1 MYRHGSVGYPPGMAS
16 TRQRAARAATTVV
29 FFLTGAVMAA
39 WSTRIPA
46 IQQRLHLT
54 PADLGLAVLGLEGGA
69 IVGLSIGGV
78 LVARVGSRRSL
89 RAGFAVYP
97 TALVGVAL
105 APGLAV
111 LALALAVMAAA
122 NSVVDVAMNAQG
134 VELERRYR
142 RPVLSSLHAGHS
154 GGLLVGSLAGT
165 AAAAAGLSLPA
176 HYAVTAALAVLL
188 SQAAIR
194 WLVDEPTGTG
204 RPTLV
209 RPGRPLLLLGAVA
222 FCGFLLDGAAY
233 NWSAVHVR
241 TTYHAAPALAAAA
254 FTAVAGALALGRLA
268 SDGLIAALGRTR
280 VVQVAGA
287 TTAAGGA
294 LAVAAP
300 TAVVS
305 IAGWAL
311 FGLGLAAIAPAVLGA
326 AGSGTTPVPV
336 AIAAVTT
343 VGYLGSFTG
352 PPLIGVLASVS
363 TLRAALL
370 LLVAVG
376 LLTTLLAGPALR
388 RNVPRSATVDSAM
401 PTGDRAPDARVG
413 RACGVRC
420 AGCDRPG

>member
-1 MYRHGSVGYPPGMAS
+1 
-16 TRQRAARAATTVV
+16 
-29 FFLTGAVMAA
+29 
-39 WSTRIPA
+39 
-46 IQQRLHLT
+46 
-54 PADLGLAVLGLEGGA
+54 
-69 IVGLSIGGV
+69 
-78 LVARVGSRRSL
+78 
-89 RAGFAVYP
+89 
-97 TALVGVAL
+97 LVGVAL

-154 GGLLVGSLAGT
+154 GGLLVGSVAGT
-165 AAAAAGLSLPA
+165 AAAAAKLSLHA
-176 HYAVTAALAVLL
+176 HFAVTAVLGVLL
-188 SQAAIR
+188 GQVAAR

-233 NWSAVHVR
+233 NWSAVHVH

-268 SDGLIAALGRTR
+268 SDGLIAALGRAR

-311 FGLGLAAIAPAVLGA
+311 FGLGLAAI
-326 AGSGTTPVPV
+326 GSRRDRRRDHRRLPR
-336 AIAAVTT
+336 
-343 VGYLGSFTG
+343 L
-352 PPLIGVLASVS
+352 LH
-363 TLRAALL
+363 RAA
-370 LLVAVG
+370 
-376 LLTTLLAGPALR
+376 PHR
-388 RNVPRSATVDSAM
+388 RTRQRQHAPRSAGAAR
-401 PTGDRAPDARVG
+401 GRRAPHHPAG
-413 RACGVRC
+413 RARPPPERTEIGHIGQCDVDRQPGPPTPVADALPGC
-420 AGCDRPG
+420 AVPAVTGRVSVVSC